1 VANTFNT
8 DTLLQ
13 IFKDGVQP
21 EIRTA
26 IPMAEVAEV
35 DTSNAEFVHYRFG
48 ADVTAENTTD
58 GTYSTTDFTYTDDTV
73 QADKEAVVAELVKR
87 TEFSEQGGNGGYLVL
102 DRVDRHSRAI
112 GVAAHRNA
120 YRETVDG
127 AGLVL
132 DNEVL
137 AGSASAGTPITMSA
151 TNPDEVASKEY
162 ELLQDVGL
170 DTTYGQP
177 YKMIDPQ
184 TARFYKLFNMSNGF
198 TNADDQLRRGWQVVP
213 LADFDYMITPEVERE
228 QVLSMATN
236 PTADDTVTVKGV
248 TFTFKASPAAAGE
261 VDIGASADATRAILA
276 NAINGSATGQ
286 GSATG
291 YIELSAANRKILKD
305 AGVVAVNDDTANTL
319 TVSAFA
325 KISGAETFTDGTD
338 AWGTERKVLLSG
350 IRRSTLLRLPSE
362 GLTVIKN
369 DMLESDTGIQL
380 RSSQQHGAG
389 VWNKNANKIVRT
401 RVVG

>member
-1 VANTFNT
+1 MANTFNT

-26 IPMAEVAEV
+26 IPMADVAEV

-48 ADVTAENTTD
+48 ADVTAENTSD

-73 QADKEAVVAELVKR
+73 RADKEAVVAELVKR

-137 AGSASAGTPITMSA
+137 AGTASAGTPITVSA
-151 TNPDEVASKEY
+151 TNPDEISSKEY
-162 ELLQDVGL
+162 ELLQDAGL

-236 PTADDTVTVKGV
+236 PTANDTVTVKGV
-248 TFTFKASPAAAGE
+248 TFTFVASPTNAGD
-261 VDIGASADATRAILA
+261 VDIAGSADATRANLA
-276 NAINGSATGQ
+276 AAINGTGTP
-286 GSATG
+286 GSTT
-291 YIELSAANRKILKD
+291 YIALSAANRKILKD
-305 AGVVAVNDDTANTL
+305 AGVVATNDDSLNTL

-338 AWGTERKVLLSG
+338 AWGTERKVLISG

>member
-1 VANTFNT
+1 MNTFNT

-26 IPMAEVAEV
+26 LPMADVAEV
-35 DTSNAEFVHYRFG
+35 DTSNAEFVHYRYG

-58 GTYSTTDFTYTDDTV
+58 GTYSTTDFTYSDDTV
-73 QADKEAVVAELVKR
+73 RADKEAVVAELVKR
-87 TEFSEQGGNGGYLVL
+87 TEFSETGGNGGYLVL
-102 DRVDRHSRAI
+102 DRVERHSRAI

-120 YRETVDG
+120 YRATADG
-127 AGLVL
+127 AGLIL

-151 TNPDEVASKEY
+151 SNPDEVASKEY
-162 ELLQDVGL
+162 ELLQDAGL

-228 QVLSMATN
+228 QVLSLATQ

-248 TFTFKASPAAAGE
+248 TFTFVASPSAAGD
-261 VDIGASADATRAILA
+261 VDLGANVDATRANLA
-276 NAINGSATGQ
+276 AAINGGAGAGT
-286 GSATG
+286 A
-291 YIELSAANRKILKD
+291 YIALSAANRKILKD
-305 AGVVAVNDDTANTL
+305 AGVVATNDDTANTL
-319 TVSAFA
+319 TVSAFS
-325 KISGAETFTDGTD
+325 KISGAETLTDGTD
-338 AWGTERKVLLSG
+338 AWGTEYKVLLSG

-362 GLTVIKN
+362 GLTVVKN
-369 DMLESDTGIQL
+369 DMLEGDTGIQL

>member
-1 VANTFNT
+1 MANTFNT
-8 DTLLQ
+8 DTLIQL
-13 IFKDGVQP
+13 FKEGVQP
-21 EIRTA
+21 EIRPS

-58 GTYSTTDFTYTDDTV
+58 GTYTTTDFTYTDDTV
-73 QADKEAVVAELVKR
+73 RADKEAVVAELVKR
-87 TEFSEQGGNGGYLVL
+87 TEFSESGGNGGYLVM
-102 DRVDRHSRAI
+102 DRVDRHARAI

-137 AGSASAGTPITMSA
+137 AGSASAGTPITVSA
-151 TNPDEVASKEY
+151 TNPDEISSKEY
-162 ELLQDVGL
+162 ELLQDAGL

-177 YKMIDPQ
+177 YKIIDPQ
-184 TARFYKLFNMSNGF
+184 TARFYKLFNMANGF

-228 QVLSMATN
+228 QVLGLATN
-236 PTADDTVTVKGV
+236 PTANDTVTVKGV
-248 TFTFKASPAAAGE
+248 VFTFVASPTTAGH
-261 VDIGASADATRAILA
+261 VDIGADADASRANLA
-276 NAINGSATGQ
+276 AAINGGAGAGT
-286 GSATG
+286 A
-291 YIELSAANRKILKD
+291 YVAVSAADRKILKD
-305 AGVVAVNDDTANTL
+305 AGVVATNDNSANTL
-319 TVSAFA
+319 TVSAFS
-325 KISGAETFTDGTD
+325 KISGAETLTAGGDV
-338 AWGTERKVLLSG
+338 WGTERKLLISG

-362 GLTVIKN
+362 GLTVVKN

>member
-1 VANTFNT
+1 MANTFNT

-26 IPMAEVAEV
+26 IPMADVAEV

-73 QADKEAVVAELVKR
+73 RADKEAVVAELVKR

-127 AGLVL
+127 AGLIL

-151 TNPDEVASKEY
+151 SNPDEVASKEY

-228 QVLSMATN
+228 QVLGLATN
-236 PTADDTVTVKGV
+236 PTANDTVTIKGV
-248 TFTFKASPAAAGE
+248 TFTFVASPSAAGH
-261 VDIGASADATRAILA
+261 VDIGADADGSRANLEA
-276 NAINGSATGQ
+276 AINGGAGAGT
-286 GSATG
+286 A
-291 YIELSAANRKILKD
+291 YVAISAANRKILKD
-305 AGVVAVNDDTANTL
+305 AGVVATNDNTANTL
-319 TVSAFA
+319 TVSAFS
-325 KISGAETFTDGTD
+325 KISGAEALTAGGDT
-338 AWGTERKVLLSG
+338 WGTERKVLLSG

-362 GLTVIKN
+362 GLTVVKN
-369 DMLESDTGIQL
+369 DMLEADTGIQL

-401 RVVG
+401 LVVG